1 LLCARQPREEKS
13 TLGRRR
19 RDFAAVAVVDPRHR
33 VYRAGEDE
41 DNVSRGLIEG
51 RRRAWSIVRRAA
63 TGQGALARAGIAAL
77 AIAGIFAARASL
89 PVAGVA
95 RAAAGDKQ
103 RVLLFTGGH
112 KFEREPFLQVF
123 RADPALVVT
132 HLEHSGESADAWLRA
147 DLEQVDA
154 VVLYDMP
161 RDIDDAQKARF
172 LSIFERG
179 IGLLVM
185 HHALVSFQRWPEYE
199 RIIGGRYVDLEKG
212 GDPSRPAS
220 GYQHDVAIPVQRATP
235 HPVSAGLD
243 DFTIHDEIYW
253 NFRVAPD
260 VVPLLRTSHPKSG
273 NPIAWA
279 RREGRSKVVY
289 LLLGHGRSAYEH
301 PSYRRLVGNAI
312 RYVAKR

>member
-1 LLCARQPREEKS
+1 MS
-13 TLGRRR
+13 
-19 RDFAAVAVVDPRHR
+19 
-33 VYRAGEDE
+33 EDE
-41 DNVSRGLIEG
+41 DNVSRRLIEG
-51 RRRAWSIVRRAA
+51 RRRASTV
-63 TGQGALARAGIAAL
+63 GIALL
-77 AIAGIFAARASL
+77 AVAAIFAARTSL
-89 PVAGVA
+89 PAAAVA
-95 RAAAGDKQ
+95 RAADGQKQ

-132 HLEHSGESADAWLRA
+132 HLEHSGASADAWLRA
-147 DLEQVDA
+147 DLEHVDA

-199 RIIGGRYVDLEKG
+199 RIIGGRYVDPEKG

-220 GYQHDVAIPVQRATP
+220 GYQHDVAIPVQPATP

-253 NFRVAPD
+253 DFRVAPD

>member
-1 LLCARQPREEKS
+1 MLEAELKACPP
-13 TLGRRR
+13 TGT
-19 RDFAAVAVVDPRHR
+19 VVGSRHG

-41 DNVSRGLIEG
+41 DNVSRGLIHG
-51 RRRAWSIVRRAA
+51 RRRASNITRRAA
-63 TGQGALARAGIAAL
+63 TLRAALARSGIAVL
-77 AIAGIFAARASL
+77 AFAMILAAHTGFQG
-89 PVAGVA
+89 AGVA
-95 RAAAGDKQ
+95 RAANDEKP
-103 RVLLFTGGH
+103 RVLLITGGH

-123 RADPALVVT
+123 RADPALEVT

-147 DLEQVDA
+147 DLEHADA

-161 RDIDDAQKARF
+161 RDIDAAQKARF
-172 LSIFERG
+172 LSLFERG

-199 RIIGGRYVDLEKG
+199 RIIGGRYVDIEKG

-220 GYQHDVAIPVQRATP
+220 GYLHDVAIPVQRATP
-235 HPVSAGLD
+235 HPVTAGLD

-279 RREGRSKVVY
+279 RTEGKSKVVY
-289 LLLGHGRSAYEH
+289 LLLGHGPSAYEH
-301 PSYRRLVGNAI
+301 PSYRRLVSNAI
-312 RYVAKR
+312 RHVAKR

>member
-1 LLCARQPREEKS
+1 M
-13 TLGRRR
+13 
-19 RDFAAVAVVDPRHR
+19 VVGSRCG
-33 VYRAGEDE
+33 VYRASEDE
-41 DNVSRGLIEG
+41 DNVGRGLIHG
-51 RRRAWSIVRRAA
+51 RRRASSITQRAA
-63 TGQGALARAGIAAL
+63 TTLAGLARAGIAVL
-77 AIAGIFAARASL
+77 AVAVIFAARASL
-89 PVAGVA
+89 PGRGLA
-95 RAAAGDKQ
+95 RAADDEKLK
-103 RVLLFTGGH
+103 VLLITGGH
-112 KFEREPFLQVF
+112 KFEREPFLGVF
-123 RADPALVVT
+123 RADPALEVT

-147 DLEQVDA
+147 DLEHVDA

-199 RIIGGRYVDLEKG
+199 RIIGGRYVDIEKG

-235 HPVSAGLD
+235 HPVNAGLD
-243 DFTIHDEIYW
+243 NFMIHDEIYW

-279 RREGRSKVVY
+279 RTEGKSSVVY
-289 LLLGHGRSAYEH
+289 LLLGHGPSAYEH
-301 PSYRRLVGNAI
+301 PSFRRLVGNAI
-312 RYVAKR
+312 RHVAKG